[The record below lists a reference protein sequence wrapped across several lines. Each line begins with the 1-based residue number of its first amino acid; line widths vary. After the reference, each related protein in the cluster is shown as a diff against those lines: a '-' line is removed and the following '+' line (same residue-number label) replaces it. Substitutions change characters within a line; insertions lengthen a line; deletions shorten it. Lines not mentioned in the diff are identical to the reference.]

1 MQQASETSEEGSR
14 RAATMLRGLALAGGT
29 VGMTAVGVAPASAM
43 PLAVHR
49 GNFVTPY
56 QAHGK
61 AKTWTGASGDTTTN
75 SATAMVA
82 VDGGKGAWQVTP
94 EGGVA
99 ALGDAKFLGSL
110 QSEGIHPSAPIVGI
124 AATPNG
130 KGYWL
135 ADANGAVFGFG
146 NAAFKGTPGTNLP
159 APIVG
164 IAATPNGKGYWLA
177 DANGAVFGFGN
188 AAFFGTAGSSS
199 ANLIAGIV
207 PAAKGSGYWL
217 LESHSQGVTAA
228 ISNFHSA
235 QVAAQQAAAARA
247 AAARA
252 AAAQAAAAQAAA
264 AQAAAAQAAAAQAA
278 AAQPAAPAVTAAAV
292 SAPSGPGRYLGTFT
306 VTCYDL
312 SGTTAS
318 GAPVSTASVAVD
330 PSVIPLGTTIDIGG
344 VGTRIAQDTGG
355 GIIGNRLDI
364 WEPTL
369 SQCTQFGVQ
378 QLPVWIAG

>member
-146 NAAFKGTPGTNLP
+146 NAG
-159 APIVG
+159 
-164 IAATPNGKGYWLA
+164 
-177 DANGAVFGFGN
+177 
-188 AAFFGTAGSSS
+188 FFGTAGSSS